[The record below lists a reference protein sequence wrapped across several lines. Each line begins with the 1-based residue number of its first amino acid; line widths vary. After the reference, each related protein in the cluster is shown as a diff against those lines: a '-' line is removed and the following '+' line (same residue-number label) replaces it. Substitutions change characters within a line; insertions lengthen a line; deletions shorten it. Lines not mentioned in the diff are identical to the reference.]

1 MEAIRLFKLLN
12 RDQRNTF
19 VACFLGWALDALDF
33 FLVTFVLVPIGHDF
47 GRSIPKVAF
56 AITLTLMMRPVGAL
70 IFGWLGDKF
79 GRRIPLMADIIFY
92 SVMEL
97 LTAFA
102 PNFTVFLI
110 LRALFGI
117 GMGGE
122 WGLGASLAMESLPT
136 QARGLFSG
144 ILQQGYAV
152 GYLLAALVY
161 WIVFPHF
168 GWRGLF
174 IAGAVPAF
182 LVIYIRARV
191 PESPVWQR
199 QRAQQKPRVKMSIFI
214 RQHGALFIYAA
225 LLMTAF
231 NYMSHGTQDLYPTY
245 LEKQRGFG
253 VSAKS
258 MISIVYATGAIC
270 GGAVMGFL
278 SQQWGRRR
286 VIIISA
292 AFGMLLIPLW
302 IFAPSTA
309 LLIMGGFLIQFMVQG
324 AWGVVPVHLNELS
337 PPEFRGT
344 FPGLAYQLGNF
355 AAAYAAQQQAWLAEH
370 FRSANGEPN
379 YALTMAV
386 VEAVVF
392 LVIIFLAAI
401 GREERLACMT
411 PIISQPR
418 RLPPQKNFN
427 RVSATKAR
435 GPDLRL
441 AVARLPFS
449 KCDKRRRRNAVRRL
463 LPRSGRP
470 ALRDSQ
476 SLALRRPRID
486 CSENHTRPAPPDISP
501 AARRESWLCEL
512 RGWPNE
518 EWSSA
523 LIGSDAPGRMNSRND
538 NTFRNRECRAAVNR

>member
-1 MEAIRLFKLLN
+1 MEAVRLFKSLD
-12 RDQRNTF
+12 REQRNTF

-33 FLVTFVLVPIGHDF
+33 FLVTFVLVPLGHDF
-47 GRSIPKVAF
+47 GQTIPKVAF
-56 AITLTLMMRPVGAL
+56 AITLTLMMRPVGAF
-70 IFGWLGDKF
+70 IFGILGDKF

-174 IAGAVPAF
+174 IAGALPAF

-199 QRAQQKPRVKMSIFI
+199 ARAQQQPRLKMSIFV

-231 NYMSHGTQDLYPTY
+231 NYMSHGTQDLYATF

-286 VIIISA
+286 VIILSA
-292 AFGMLLIPLW
+292 ICGMLLIPLW
-302 IFAPSTA
+302 IFAPTTA

-370 FRSANGEPN
+370 FRLANGEPN
-379 YALTMAV
+379 YALTMAL

-401 GREERLACMT
+401 GREERG
-411 PIISQPR
+411 
-418 RLPPQKNFN
+418 KEF
-427 RVSATKAR
+427 
-435 GPDLRL
+435 
-441 AVARLPFS
+441 
-449 KCDKRRRRNAVRRL
+449 
-463 LPRSGRP
+463 
-470 ALRDSQ
+470 
-476 SLALRRPRID
+476 
-486 CSENHTRPAPPDISP
+486 
-501 AARRESWLCEL
+501 
-512 RGWPNE
+512 
-518 EWSSA
+518 
-523 LIGSDAPGRMNSRND
+523 
-538 NTFRNRECRAAVNR
+538 

>member
-1 MEAIRLFKLLN
+1 MNSLRIYRIYQAVFDWIAGLEAIRLFKILN

-33 FLVTFVLVPIGHDF
+33 FLVTFVLIPIGHDF
-47 GRSIPKVAF
+47 GQSIPKVAF
-56 AITLTLMMRPVGAL
+56 AITLTLMMRPVGAF
-70 IFGWLGDKF
+70 IFGLLGDKF
-79 GRRIPLMADIIFY
+79 GRRIPLMGDIIFY

-136 QARGLFSG
+136 QTRGLFSG

-174 IAGAVPAF
+174 VTGVLPAF

-199 QRAQQKPRVKMSIFI
+199 DRICGERSPIKMSIFVK
-214 RQHGALFIYAA
+214 QHGALFIYAA

-258 MISIVYATGAIC
+258 MISIVYATGAIS

-286 VIIISA
+286 IIILSA
-292 AFGMLLIPLW
+292 TCGMLLIPLW

-309 LLIMGGFLIQFMVQG
+309 LLIMGGFSIQFMVQG

-370 FRSANGEPN
+370 FRSSNGQPN
-379 YALTMAV
+379 YAITMAL

-392 LVIIFLAAI
+392 LVIILLAAI
-401 GREERLACMT
+401 GREERG
-411 PIISQPR
+411 
-418 RLPPQKNFN
+418 KEF
-427 RVSATKAR
+427 
-435 GPDLRL
+435 
-441 AVARLPFS
+441 
-449 KCDKRRRRNAVRRL
+449 
-463 LPRSGRP
+463 
-470 ALRDSQ
+470 
-476 SLALRRPRID
+476 
-486 CSENHTRPAPPDISP
+486 
-501 AARRESWLCEL
+501 
-512 RGWPNE
+512 
-518 EWSSA
+518 
-523 LIGSDAPGRMNSRND
+523 
-538 NTFRNRECRAAVNR
+538 

>member
-1 MEAIRLFKLLN
+1 MAAIRLFKILD

-33 FLVTFVLVPIGHDF
+33 FLVTFVLAPIGHDF
-47 GRSIPKVAF
+47 DRTIPKVAF
-56 AITLTLMMRPVGAL
+56 AITLTLMMRPVGAF
-70 IFGWLGDKF
+70 IFGWLGDRY

-122 WGLGASLAMESLPT
+122 WGLGASLAMESLPRE
-136 QARGLFSG
+136 ARGLFSG

-191 PESPVWQR
+191 PESPVWMR
-199 QRAQQKPRVKMSIFI
+199 DRLRAKSRLKMSILF
-214 RQHGALFIYAA
+214 RDHAALFIYAA

-231 NYMSHGTQDLYPTY
+231 NYMSHGTQDLYATY
-245 LEKQRGFG
+245 LQKQRGFN
-253 VSAKS
+253 SDQTSQIA
-258 MISIVYATGAIC
+258 IVYAFGMIC
-270 GGAVMGFL
+270 GGTIVGHL
-278 SQQWGRRR
+278 SQKWGRRR
-286 VIIISA
+286 VIVLSA
-292 AFGMLLIPLW
+292 ICGMLLIPLW

-309 LLIMGGFLIQFMVQG
+309 LLIAGGFLIQFMVQG

-337 PPEFRGT
+337 PPDFRGT

-355 AAAYAAQQQAWLAEH
+355 AAAYAAQQQAWLAER
-370 FRSANGEPN
+370 FRMANGEPN
-379 YALTMAV
+379 YALTMAA
-386 VEAVVF
+386 VEAIVF
-392 LVIIFLAAI
+392 VVIIFLAVI
-401 GREERLACMT
+401 GREERG
-411 PIISQPR
+411 
-418 RLPPQKNFN
+418 KEF
-427 RVSATKAR
+427 
-435 GPDLRL
+435 
-441 AVARLPFS
+441 
-449 KCDKRRRRNAVRRL
+449 
-463 LPRSGRP
+463 
-470 ALRDSQ
+470 
-476 SLALRRPRID
+476 
-486 CSENHTRPAPPDISP
+486 
-501 AARRESWLCEL
+501 
-512 RGWPNE
+512 
-518 EWSSA
+518 
-523 LIGSDAPGRMNSRND
+523 
-538 NTFRNRECRAAVNR
+538 

>member
-1 MEAIRLFKLLN
+1 MNSLRIYRIYQAVFDWIAGLEAIRLFKILN

-33 FLVTFVLVPIGHDF
+33 FLVTFVLIPIGHDF
-47 GRSIPKVAF
+47 GQSIPKVAF
-56 AITLTLMMRPVGAL
+56 AITLTLMMRPVGAF
-70 IFGWLGDKF
+70 IFGLLGDKF
-79 GRRIPLMADIIFY
+79 GRRIPLMGDIIFY

-136 QARGLFSG
+136 QTRGLFSG

-174 IAGAVPAF
+174 VTGVLPAF

-199 QRAQQKPRVKMSIFI
+199 DRICGERSPMKMSIFVK
-214 RQHGALFIYAA
+214 QHGALFIYAA

-258 MISIVYATGAIC
+258 IISIVYATGAIS

-286 VIIISA
+286 VIILSA
-292 AFGMLLIPLW
+292 ICGMLLIPLW
-302 IFAPSTA
+302 IFAPTTA
-309 LLIMGGFLIQFMVQG
+309 LLIMGGFSIQFMVQG

-370 FRSANGEPN
+370 FRSSNGQPN
-379 YALTMAV
+379 YAITMAL

-392 LVIIFLAAI
+392 LVIILLAAI
-401 GREERLACMT
+401 GREERG
-411 PIISQPR
+411 
-418 RLPPQKNFN
+418 KEF
-427 RVSATKAR
+427 
-435 GPDLRL
+435 
-441 AVARLPFS
+441 
-449 KCDKRRRRNAVRRL
+449 
-463 LPRSGRP
+463 
-470 ALRDSQ
+470 
-476 SLALRRPRID
+476 
-486 CSENHTRPAPPDISP
+486 
-501 AARRESWLCEL
+501 
-512 RGWPNE
+512 
-518 EWSSA
+518 
-523 LIGSDAPGRMNSRND
+523 
-538 NTFRNRECRAAVNR
+538 